1 MVGGNVKTTARGR
14 ARSNQKIGLPM
25 ERRDSSWC
33 PRVDVGFGFSVVV
46 RLPPPPSCGCPR
58 AVVRRFRPKRGSKI
72 RPERNRA
79 PWSPVAPGALLP
91 YQGLAGP
98 IPEGQGLSSP
108 LPEKGVS
115 HPGFSRV
122 GCLPP
127 EPSLE
132 TVPSPA
138 VGTGISLLP
147 FQGFR
152 ASAFRERIALGR
164 PFPETRDLV
173 GEHVPV
179 ETLVSRDQPRR
190 GTRYGP
196 PCCVSHPGFHRGGRA
211 FRGPKWVS
219 DVSGGFRFVP
229 GYASRPWAISW
240 ESDAFHPS
248 RR

>member
-1 MVGGNVKTTARGR
+1 MPGWRMSHSWSPCSAIPTERRAESFADDLNKRRSIVSGRVTLLPRSTEIQLLVAQIRPILRPITKPSPAASCDARGSFR
-14 ARSNQKIGLPM
+14 GEAGLLVVS
-25 ERRDSSWC
+25 EGRC
-33 PRVDVGFGFSVVV
+33 GFRFSVVV

-108 LPEKGVS
+108 LPERESPTRVS
-115 HPGFSRV
+115 P
-122 GCLPP
+122 
-127 EPSLE
+127 
-132 TVPSPA
+132 
-138 VGTGISLLP
+138 
-147 FQGFR
+147 GFR

-164 PFPETRDLV
+164 PFPDTRDLV

-196 PCCVSHPGFHRGGRA
+196 PCCVSHPGFYR
-211 FRGPKWVS
+211 VL
-219 DVSGGFRFVP
+219 
-229 GYASRPWAISW
+229 
-240 ESDAFHPS
+240 
-248 RR
+248 